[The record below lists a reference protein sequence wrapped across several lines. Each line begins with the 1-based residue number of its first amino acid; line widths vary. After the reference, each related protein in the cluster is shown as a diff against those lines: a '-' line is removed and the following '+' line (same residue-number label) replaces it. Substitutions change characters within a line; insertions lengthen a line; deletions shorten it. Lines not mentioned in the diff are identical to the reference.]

1 MSGRS
6 RLTRL
11 TFKRLSCIIITI
23 YVCAWYICVG
33 TCVEVRGLLNGF
45 WGLNR
50 GLLLA
55 RRIFTNWSPLP
66 PQPPTHPHA
75 HPIPRPPPSL
85 PQAYPTQSHP
95 HPYPIPTPTSSPPP
109 SMWIFILHRKQQLL
123 SLFTPF
129 NSLKNGIGISFLAGL
144 ICCYC
149 FFPSRADLLL
159 LFWFLSVHLFETGSH
174 STAVADWKHM
184 ILSPRRWNYRHVPP
198 PLLCISLLF

>member
-1 MSGRS
+1 MGSGDWTEAS
-6 RLTRL
+6 CLQDESLLTDPH
-11 TFKRLSCIIITI
+11 SHP
-23 YVCAWYICVG
+23 
-33 TCVEVRGLLNGF
+33 N
-45 WGLNR
+45 
-50 GLLLA
+50 
-55 RRIFTNWSPLP
+55 
-66 PQPPTHPHA
+66 PQPIPMLTPSHA
-75 HPIPRPPPSL
+75 
-85 PQAYPTQSHP
+85 HP
-95 HPYPIPTPTSSPPP
+95 HPYPMPTLPNPIPTPTPTSSPPP

-198 PLLCISLLF
+198 PLLCISLFF